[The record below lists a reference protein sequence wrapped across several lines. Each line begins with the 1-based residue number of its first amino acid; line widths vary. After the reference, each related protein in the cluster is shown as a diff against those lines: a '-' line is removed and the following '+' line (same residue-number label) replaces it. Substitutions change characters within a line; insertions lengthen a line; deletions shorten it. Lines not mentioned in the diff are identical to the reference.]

1 MATQEGVFLL
11 MRQLTSLQDLH
22 LNDAWVTI
30 GSFDGVHRGHQA
42 IVGQLVQA
50 AHAQHELA
58 VVVTFFPHPAVVLRH
73 IESPYYLTS
82 PEERADLL
90 GRLGIDYIVTL
101 AFDLSM
107 AQLSAAQFV
116 QALHDHL
123 GLRHLW
129 VGHDFSLGHDRE
141 GTVPVLQQLGRQMG
155 FDVKGFDTIMLD
167 DEPVSSSRIRQALGQ
182 GEMAEVARMLGR
194 WYRLTGQVVPG
205 DNRGHTLGIPTANLG
220 LWPYQLLPANGIYAT
235 RAWVNGEMH
244 AAATNVGWRPT
255 FEKEPVPIRVEAL
268 LLDYAAD
275 LYGQML
281 SLDFIEYLR
290 PEQRFPSAK
299 EMLDE
304 IQIDIARSREVLEHA
319 PITPDL
325 SAGPQ
330 KAQP

>member
-1 MATQEGVFLL
+1 MQQF
-11 MRQLTSLQDLH
+11 TSLQDLH
-22 LNDAWVTI
+22 MDNAWATI

-50 AHAQHELA
+50 AHAHHEPA

-73 IESPYYLTS
+73 IETPYYLTS

-90 GRLGIDYIVTL
+90 GRLGVDAIVTL

-107 AQLSAAQFV
+107 SQLSAIQFV
-116 QALHDHL
+116 QMLSDHL

-141 GTVPVLQQLGRQMG
+141 GTIPILQQLGRQMS
-155 FDVKGFDTIMLD
+155 FDVKGFDTVTLD
-167 DEPVSSSRIRQALGQ
+167 GDPVSSSKVRQALSQ
-182 GEMAEVARMLGR
+182 GNVAAAARMLGR
-194 WYRLTGQVVPG
+194 WYRLTGQVVAG
-205 DNRGHTLGIPTANLG
+205 DNRGHSLGIPTANLG
-220 LWPYQLLPANGIYAT
+220 LWPSQLLPANGIYAT
-235 RAWVNGEMH
+235 RARVNGEMH

-255 FEKEPVPIRVEAL
+255 FEKVPVPVRVEAL

-275 LYGQML
+275 LYGQTL